1 MTEYRIL
8 RYFDFT
14 VPGRRDFWDF
24 RDIAAGWQ
32 SGDKLNVTKGGCKKQ
47 CTDTP
52 VLIDLWRESGV
63 AAELADG
70 GDAILNI
77 RSGVSSCLL
86 LAIALLPQP
95 AISGPAINQ
104 FEVKDLQSS
113 PGDFEFQ
120 SQNAWS
126 TGQPRRRSALT
137 ALGEI
142 AFDDNTAIKQREALE
157 IQLGV
162 TDWFRVRFGVE
173 FEQERLDDPGSFSEA
188 DRFAPI
194 KFDEVAV
201 EGVVIFVKPK
211 DEGIGLGLL
220 MEYGS
225 PVGEMEAPAEFY
237 AGPIIE
243 ARTGPWSFI
252 ANLMFVKYM
261 GGKAEP
267 GNDAYVRDEKWDFSY
282 ATQLEYEISRNFG
295 VALEA
300 YGTFDRLGNT
310 GTPGETRVLFGD
322 LNQHRAGPVVYY
334 TFFPHE
340 ERALSHRTNGGEG
353 AVALSGDADEGDK
366 ELSVAI
372 GTGVLFGLNEN
383 TPDLTFKLSVE
394 VEY

>member
-211 DEGIGLGLL
+211 DEG
-220 MEYGS
+220 
-225 PVGEMEAPAEFY
+225 
-237 AGPIIE
+237 
-243 ARTGPWSFI
+243 
-252 ANLMFVKYM
+252 
-261 GGKAEP
+261 
-267 GNDAYVRDEKWDFSY
+267 
-282 ATQLEYEISRNFG
+282 
-295 VALEA
+295 
-300 YGTFDRLGNT
+300 
-310 GTPGETRVLFGD
+310 TRVLFGD